1 MIGWEKI
8 ISQSPNAKR
17 QTSVAGANVSLHQF
31 STRRKFS
38 KKEKLRGVN
47 NLLEVVICLS

>member
-17 QTSVAGANVSLHQF
+17 LSQAQTCPYINFQPEGNF
-31 STRRKFS
+31 P
-38 KKEKLRGVN
+38 KKK
-47 NLLEVVICLS
+47 S